1 MKVYDTFADEF
12 IEEEEMEVIAPPERY
27 VKMPD
32 NQERVNILANV
43 HMVKESDKDY
53 PTMQML
59 LVPYRHKYNLMSI
72 DGLIVVPLHQVI
84 DDISEPK
91 ADYILQDGV
100 KYCPKCMKP
109 IDAEVTKNEKV

>member
-1 MKVYDTFADEF
+1 MKVYDTFAEEF

-32 NQERVNILANV
+32 NQEKANILAKV
-43 HMVKESDKDY
+43 HMVKENDEDY

-59 LVPYRHKYNLMSI
+59 LVPYRHKYDLMSV

-109 IDAEVTKNEKV
+109 IEAKGDKA